1 MIPFYQ
7 AKNEEFTLYNGDTRE
22 LIRNIN
28 KKVDMIFA
36 DPPYFLSKNMVV
48 CINGTWRSF
57 EKGEW
62 DRAAS
67 LGEINDFNRS

>member
-1 MIPFYQ
+1 MTPFYQ

-48 CINGTWRSF
+48 CIMVLGNLLKRENGI
-57 EKGEW
+57 E
-62 DRAAS
+62 
-67 LGEINDFNRS
+67 LLH

>member
-48 CINGTWRSF
+48 CIMVLGNLLKRENGI
-57 EKGEW
+57 E
-62 DRAAS
+62 
-67 LGEINDFNRS
+67 LLH